1 MTLILA
7 STSKVR
13 ARLLEA
19 AGVPF
24 EACPSRLDE
33 QAVKTALLAEGA
45 SPAAVAEAL
54 AEMKALRLSTNHPE
68 VFVLGCDQVLAFAGR
83 LIDKS
88 ESLAKARALLLS
100 LRGKTHSLITAAVL
114 AKGGMPVWRKRERA
128 DLHMRDFSEEFLDA
142 YLEAEGDSI
151 LSAVGCYHLEGRGV
165 QLFERVE
172 GDYFAILGL
181 PLLPLLAALREHGM
195 LR

>member
-1 MTLILA
+1 MILILA
-7 STSKVR
+7 STSAIR

-24 EACPSRLDE
+24 EAHPSRLDE
-33 QAVKTALLAEGA
+33 QAVKTALLAEDA
-45 SPAAVAEAL
+45 SPAAIAEAL

-68 VFVLGCDQVLAFAGR
+68 ALVLGCDQVLEFAGR
-83 LIDKS
+83 LIGKS
-88 ESLAKARALLLS
+88 ESLTEARALLLS
-100 LRGKTHSLITAAVL
+100 LRGKSHSLITAAVL
-114 AKGGMPVWRKRERA
+114 AKGGTPIWRKRERA
-128 DLHMRDFSEEFLDA
+128 ELLMRDFSAEFLDA
-142 YLEAEGDSI
+142 YFEAEGEGI
-151 LSAVGCYHLEGRGV
+151 LSAVGCYHLEGRGA

-181 PLLPLLAALREHGM
+181 PLLPLLAVLREHGM